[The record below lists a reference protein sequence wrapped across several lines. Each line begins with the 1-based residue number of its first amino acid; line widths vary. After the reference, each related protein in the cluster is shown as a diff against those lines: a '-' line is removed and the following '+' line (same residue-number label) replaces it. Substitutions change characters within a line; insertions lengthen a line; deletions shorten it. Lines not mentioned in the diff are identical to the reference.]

1 MLKERTKKQ
10 LLLPFYIIEELCDD
24 ASDKTSK
31 RMNNYILA
39 IKKRYSNDKLNQILT
54 HKKDCFFHDL
64 SGLELKKPPI
74 TKNREILKK
83 FYEEHFKIK
92 EKAKQSKYSGYKV
105 LRIMFHYVTS
115 IFSEYEDS
123 FLKNKEQIKLL
134 YSLQKLLNYA
144 LYYEHKE
151 RYKKLDT
158 EEDYE
163 KFDSSAKKQSLK
175 YFQKYYTNL

>member
-74 TKNREILKK
+74 TKNIPI
-83 FYEEHFKIK
+83 FI
-92 EKAKQSKYSGYKV
+92 STPP
-105 LRIMFHYVTS
+105 LRIW
-115 IFSEYEDS
+115 
-123 FLKNKEQIKLL
+123 
-134 YSLQKLLNYA
+134 
-144 LYYEHKE
+144 
-151 RYKKLDT
+151 
-158 EEDYE
+158 
-163 KFDSSAKKQSLK
+163 AKRPEIEAEII
-175 YFQKYYTNL
+175 